1 VTDPQVEFTSFYR
14 VQFSQ
19 VVRTVFLIVNDRGR
33 AEEIAQDAFLQLLSH
48 WARVSKYERPDAW
61 VRRVAIRMACRAA
74 RRERLGRRLLTIHA
88 GRDEPSA
95 PAPGSGGGEIFHLVG
110 GLPPSQRA
118 AVVLFYYEDRPVA
131 DIAEL
136 LGCTP
141 TTARVHL
148 HKARQRLATLLH
160 EEVEDVV

>member
-1 VTDPQVEFTSFYR
+1 VTDPQAEFTSFYR
-14 VQFSQ
+14 AQFSP

-33 AEEIAQDAFLQLLSH
+33 AEELAQDAFLQLLSH

-61 VRRVAIRMACRAA
+61 VRRVAIRMACRAV
-74 RRERLGRRLLTIHA
+74 RRAQLGRRLLTIHA
-88 GRDEPSA
+88 GRSEPSA
-95 PAPGSGGGEIFHLVG
+95 PALGSGDEIFHLVG

>member
-1 VTDPQVEFTSFYR
+1 MTDPQVEFTSFYR
-14 VQFSQ
+14 AQFSH
-19 VVRTVFLIVNDRGR
+19 VVRTVFLIVHDRGR

-48 WARVSKYERPDAW
+48 WPRVSKYERPDAW

-88 GRDEPSA
+88 RRDEPSV
-95 PAPGSGGGEIFHLVG
+95 PAPGSGGEIFHLVG